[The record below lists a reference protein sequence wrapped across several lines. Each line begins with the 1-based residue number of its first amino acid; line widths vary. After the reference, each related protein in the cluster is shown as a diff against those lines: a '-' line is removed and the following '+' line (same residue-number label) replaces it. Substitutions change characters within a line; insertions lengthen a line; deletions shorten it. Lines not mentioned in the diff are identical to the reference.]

1 MITMKVGYYPG
12 CSLHKVAKEYNK
24 SVHKVAEHLGIELE
38 ELKDWNCCGAL
49 EVTAVNHLAA
59 EGIVARNLALAEE
72 QKLDQLVAVCPA
84 CSYQLISTNHKMV
97 HDQTKADEINSI
109 LESPYTPNSVKPVH
123 ILQLLRDDIG
133 IEKIKEKM
141 VPGNPLEGKKGV
153 SYYGCVCTRPK
164 DIVQFEDPD
173 NPTFMDELIEAVG
186 AEALFFPMK
195 TKCCGA
201 TQLVV
206 NKPVVETLTGKILLN
221 AKELGADFIVVACQ
235 MCALSLDGQQKQ
247 AIKRVG
253 GGDFTLPVL
262 YFSQVLGLGM
272 GMSYKDLGLGS
283 NYISPKK
290 LLEKVK
296 AAGD

>member
-1 MITMKVGYYPG
+1 MKVGYYPG

-24 SVHKVAEHLGIELE
+24 SVHKVVEKLGIELE
-38 ELKDWNCCGAL
+38 ELKNWNCCGAL

-72 QKLDQLVAVCPA
+72 QKFDQLVAVCPA
-84 CSYQLISTNHKMV
+84 CSYQLISTNYKMV
-97 HDQTKADEINSI
+97 HDQTKTEEINSL
-109 LESPYTPNSVKPVH
+109 LETPYTPGSVKPVH
-123 ILQLLRDDIG
+123 ILQLLRDDVG
-133 IEKIKEKM
+133 IDKIKEQM

-206 NKPVVETLTGKILLN
+206 NKPIVETLTGNILLN
-221 AKELGADFIVVACQ
+221 AKELGAEFIVVACQ

-247 AIKRVG
+247 AIKRVS
-253 GGDFTLPVL
+253 DEKFEIPIL

-272 GMSYKDLGLGS
+272 GLSYKSLGLGS

-290 LLEKVK
+290 LLKGAK
-296 AAGD
+296 T